1 MEKKTKKALVAAL
14 GVATGG
20 VGAVT
25 IAAHMAV
32 YDKAFSRYDRPDYSL
47 MAGMY
52 NIEKYSSLKRELI
65 SYPSDDVLLQGY
77 YYKAN
82 KPKGLV
88 IFAHGIHSGAD
99 DYLPIVSYL
108 LDNKYSVFAF
118 DYKGTY
124 DSEGDSCVGMCESL
138 VDLDN
143 TLTYLNK
150 DVRFKELN
158 KFLIG
163 HSWGGYAVTSVL
175 SLHDEIKACA
185 SIAGLN
191 DGYTMIYEKG
201 SQYAGKLALLSKPF
215 LDVYQRYLFKD
226 YVEYNAIKGINKN
239 NIPILIAHGVDD
251 EVISYN
257 LQSIIAQKE
266 KITNPNVIYYIGK
279 GVLGKHNSIWH
290 SIESYIY
297 QQEVKSELKYKEFEK
312 GSELTDKEKQVFYKE
327 VDHKLYSEINKE
339 LFDLIIKMFN
349 NTSK

>member
-1 MEKKTKKALVAAL
+1 
-14 GVATGG
+14 
-20 VGAVT
+20 
-25 IAAHMAV
+25 
-32 YDKAFSRYDRPDYSL
+32 
-47 MAGMY
+47 
-52 NIEKYSSLKRELI
+52 
-65 SYPSDDVLLQGY
+65 
-77 YYKAN
+77 
-82 KPKGLV
+82 
-88 IFAHGIHSGAD
+88 
-99 DYLPIVSYL
+99 
-108 LDNKYSVFAF
+108 
-118 DYKGTY
+118 
-124 DSEGDSCVGMCESL
+124 MCESL

-226 YVEYNAIKGINKN
+226 YVEYNAVKGINKN

-266 KITNPNVIYYIGK
+266 HITNPNVIYYIGK

-312 GSELTDKEKQVFYKE
+312 GTELTDKEKQAFYKE